1 MSRGSKVVFGA
12 KGAVLHEPRARLVA
26 SMFTFWAKKM
36 EYRVEPRRTH
46 RMPASSDTSGVS
58 VELTQTSPSDRN
70 SERQTGLAF
79 KAPSLAMAIRRDRY
93 PTGRGSGCQY
103 GCRNNGADHNWQ
115 YVLCQLLCTSPYRSA
130 TIAAIINIA
139 NTTSPMWSSSARRPL
154 LREVRAMNLPH
165 HLTGNARLT

>member
-58 VELTQTSPSDRN
+58 VELTQTSPPDRN

-79 KAPSLAMAIRRDRY
+79 KAPSLAMAIRTVTQRAAALGAS
-93 PTGRGSGCQY
+93 TGAGSMG
-103 GCRNNGADHNWQ
+103 
-115 YVLCQLLCTSPYRSA
+115 PI
-130 TIAAIINIA
+130 TIGSMFFA
-139 NTTSPMWSSSARRPL
+139 NCFA
-154 LREVRAMNLPH
+154 H
-165 HLTGNARLT
+165 RLTEAPPLPR